1 MDIFRTR
8 SSLIR
13 TADVLQSFCRS
24 ETVCVNVAAVVRVLS
39 DGKAETLV
47 MEGSV
52 CMSGSGDA
60 TRFGVWISST
70 KASTGVASQVS
81 FPVQSFSVHLRL
93 LGH

>member
-13 TADVLQSFCRS
+13 TAEVLQSFCGN
-24 ETVCVNVAAVVRVLS
+24 ETVCVNVAAVVRVLPN
-39 DGKAETLV
+39 GKAETLV
-47 MEGSV
+47 IEDSV
-52 CMSGSGDA
+52 CMSESGDA

-70 KASTGVASQVS
+70 KASTGVVSQVS
-81 FPVQSFSVHLRL
+81 FPVHLRL